1 MMPGMKRAVLVM
13 ERAEIVW
20 AGVRLA
26 AQPFLNGLSDA
37 RTTLAAFGL
46 LHCRRSK
53 SIFASR
59 TQPLAVPLKPESPG
73 ELGFAVVAA

>member
-1 MMPGMKRAVLVM
+1 MPGMKRAVLVM
-13 ERAEIVW
+13 GRAEIVW

-46 LHCRRSK
+46 L
-53 SIFASR
+53 
-59 TQPLAVPLKPESPG
+59 PLSQEQVDLLVPDPTSG
-73 ELGFAVVAA
+73 CTT